1 MAAATPAQLRAGLK
15 ANLDPAFDGQV
26 SAYMLAQPTAP
37 AMHIYPADI
46 EYDLALGRGLDKWT
60 FTVQALVQLSTDIG
74 SQKTLDAY
82 IAASGAKSIKTA
94 IESDQTLAGALT
106 INPGERPVHVVS
118 CTGYRVIV
126 PVSGGP
132 VLGCDWSVEII
143 QPGT

>member
-15 ANLDPAFDGQV
+15 ANIDVAFDGQV

-37 AMHIYPADI
+37 AAHIYPADI
-46 EYDLALGRGLDKWT
+46 EYDLALNRGLDRWT
-60 FTVQALVQLSTDIG
+60 FTVQAIVQLSTDIG
-74 SQKTLDAY
+74 SQKVLDAY
-82 IAASGAKSIKTA
+82 IASSGAKSLKAA

-106 INPGERPVHVVS
+106 INPGERPVRVTE

-132 VLGCDWSVEII
+132 VLGCDWTVEIW